1 MLIKTFIILLFIWN
15 CPCWFESQKTS
26 CIGNSS
32 HNCSSLWSQRFSEVK
47 LPLIK
52 IFVKT
57 IVQKLFRVEFGFRND
72 FKKYTLGKD
81 WTFQTRKLFRR
92 IWKDGTHKKRR
103 NYKNSQKISICM
115 IFARN
120 SLRWIISIYF

>member
-32 HNCSSLWSQRFSEVK
+32 HNCSSLWNRRFSEVK
-47 LPLIK
+47 LSLIK
-52 IFVKT
+52 IFIKD
-57 IVQKLFRVEFGFRND
+57 IVQKLFRVEFGFRNN
-72 FKKYTLGKD
+72 FKKYKLRKD
-81 WTFQTRKLFRR
+81 WTFQKRKLFRR

-103 NYKNSQKISICM
+103 NYKNSQENGICM
-115 IFARN
+115 IFPRN